1 MDTILKKVDSKISQ
15 IEFGGIQVLENSLI
29 KIQEELTEKVNDLS
43 QIARIIQEMNN
54 LQQEV
59 LNAKSYLKVIKEDVS
74 YIRKTVE
81 DLTTSTSEES
91 GNSSLPEISSRKGT
105 FMPTGDQT
113 SKTVPMGNSNSQ
125 KELKEKTV
133 QFGFQ
138 EEKKKVQ
145 FGSETFSSSLKK
157 KELYLQYKSAVKLAY
172 SLKNS
177 ETLFRHDKEGIF
189 SRFVCSGGDPKIIHE
204 LFIHGFIGIL
214 ALSNSFEEIY
224 EFEPEFRKIVQKQPR
239 GTRLK
244 VFSIS
249 PEIQEDS
256 SYEGFFLI
264 VKEKNFP
271 LTFNLKE
278 SDGKVPAVTT
288 SWMSF
293 RRAMGTKVVFEE
305 AKKFLSKKFKV
316 IDYADGKYM
325 FIQAQH
331 QTTEEDETLSEV
343 ISDIFRGKF
352 PGSSDTKEKVKQ
364 ILSK

>member
-15 IEFGGIQVLENSLI
+15 IEFGGIQILENSLI

-91 GNSSLPEISSRKGT
+91 GNSSLPETSSRKGT
-105 FMPTGDQT
+105 FMLPGDQT
-113 SKTVPMGNSNSQ
+113 SKTVPMENSNSH

-157 KELYLQYKSAVKLAY
+157 KELYLQYESAVKLAY
-172 SLKNS
+172 PLKNS

-189 SRFVCSGGDPKIIHE
+189 PRFVCSGGDPKIVHE
-204 LFIHGFIGIL
+204 FIHSRIYWNPCFKEFI
-214 ALSNSFEEIY
+214 
-224 EFEPEFRKIVQKQPR
+224 
-239 GTRLK
+239 
-244 VFSIS
+244 
-249 PEIQEDS
+249 
-256 SYEGFFLI
+256 
-264 VKEKNFP
+264 
-271 LTFNLKE
+271 
-278 SDGKVPAVTT
+278 
-288 SWMSF
+288 
-293 RRAMGTKVVFEE
+293 
-305 AKKFLSKKFKV
+305 
-316 IDYADGKYM
+316 
-325 FIQAQH
+325 
-331 QTTEEDETLSEV
+331 
-343 ISDIFRGKF
+343 
-352 PGSSDTKEKVKQ
+352 
-364 ILSK
+364 